1 MIRRALLPLLLLP
14 LVVSN
19 VGCGG
24 MGGWFGGSDQ
34 TLQPAKLQAIAQPV
48 AIQQVWQTR
57 IGSRARDQSLRLT
70 PAFSDGRIYAAS
82 PDGTVVAL
90 DALNGRQLWSNA
102 TRLPISGGVGLSAPG
117 LVLFGTI
124 QGEVVALRQQD
135 GQEAWRAQVTSE
147 VLAPPRA
154 DGGVVVVRSIDGRF
168 TGFDARSGE
177 RLWIHT
183 HVVPALSLRGNSP
196 PLVAGNLVIAGLDT
210 GKLLVL
216 SLDQGLP
223 LTEKTIAPPRGRTEI
238 ERLIDIHSEPKA
250 FVDTLYVA
258 AYRGSV
264 AAIDMRSG
272 DLLWSRDVSSYAGL
286 DVDARQVYVSDD
298 TDAVL
303 ALDRRSGGTLWKQAE
318 LTGRRLSAP
327 VVSGNLVVV
336 GDFEGYLHWLSQD
349 SGRIVGRIRATSRAI
364 TAPPLAVGDI
374 VFVQDQGGTLS
385 AFRAGG

>member
-1 MIRRALLPLLLLP
+1 MIMIRRALLFL
-14 LVVSN
+14 LVVLN
-19 VGCGG
+19 AGCGG
-24 MGGWFGGSDQ
+24 LGSWFGGSDN
-34 TLQPAKLQAIAQPV
+34 TPQPAKLQSIAQPV
-48 AIQQVWQTR
+48 TIQQLWQTR
-57 IGSRARDQSLRLT
+57 IGAGARDHSLQLN
-70 PAFSDGRIYAAS
+70 PAWSDGRIYAAS
-82 PDGTVVAL
+82 HDGTVVAL
-90 DALNGRQLWSNA
+90 DALSGRPLWTNA
-102 TRLPISGGVGLSAPG
+102 TQLPISGGVGLSAPG

-124 QGEVVALRQQD
+124 QGQIVALRQQD

-168 TGFDARSGE
+168 TGLDARSGE
-177 RLWIHT
+177 RLWVHT

-216 SLDQGLP
+216 SLDRGLP

-250 FVDTLYVA
+250 FGDTLYLA

-272 DLLWSRDVSSYAGL
+272 NLLWNRDVSSYAGL

-303 ALDRRSGGTLWKQAE
+303 ALDRRNGGTLWKQSE

-327 VVSGNLVVV
+327 AVSGNYVVV
-336 GDFEGYLHWLSQD
+336 GDFEGYLHWLSLD
-349 SGRIVGRIRATSRAI
+349 SGRIVGRVRAASKAI
-364 TAPPLAVGDI
+364 VAPPLAVGDI
-374 VFVQDQGGTLS
+374 VFVQDQGGTLG